1 MDDFSMRT
9 IERPLTPST
18 SENTPQPPRRASH
31 FVRESVMNAIVYNQ
45 GRRRGYQEAEVA
57 LRREFEDLD
66 LKFAA
71 DLEQE
76 REEQRRTVD
85 KMKMDHRT
93 EATITS
99 LDAKRHVDE
108 ARFVMLKYQAA
119 FKYECEQSGRK
130 MRVLSLMHEQ
140 ERQQMKEAHDY
151 KVNHLYTKISKL
163 VAEKTND
170 QDTVRWEYESAMEQK
185 QTYIEALEKK
195 LQDAEERLRG
205 QGSFCM
211 ENERPSAQSNDLL
224 SEVKTDRQ
232 QRAPNIIDQTSL
244 VQQLQRANSEQA
256 NMILGLQASL
266 SNLGRQITGVRGGA
280 RAHAY
285 PGQLGPVYAMSR
297 PWYQKAPAK
306 TIMPPPMAYPQQTLQ
321 QANTS
326 NLQHTFPSYQE
337 ASANT
342 FTPQPITYPQQTLQ
356 QTNGSNP
363 QHMFPQAIPHTSQ
376 GTKPAYHHGMWNP
389 TPPPSHEQSSQ
400 TSESEEAKGN
410 HISQGSIA
418 NSNGQ

>member
-9 IERPLTPST
+9 IDRPLTPST
-18 SENTPQPPRRASH
+18 SESSTDSEDTPQPPRRASH

-66 LKFAA
+66 LKFTA

-76 REEQRRTVD
+76 REEQRRMVD
-85 KMKMDHRT
+85 KIKMDHRT

-108 ARFVMLKYQAA
+108 ARFIMLKYQAA
-119 FKYECEQSGRK
+119 FKYECEQSGHK
-130 MRVLSLMHEQ
+130 MRVLTSMHEQ

-163 VAEKTND
+163 ITEKTSD
-170 QDTVRWEYESAMEQK
+170 QDTVRREYESAMELK
-185 QTYIEALEKK
+185 QTYIEELEKK

-211 ENERPSAQSNDLL
+211 ENERPSNQTNDLWT
-224 SEVKTDRQ
+224 EVKTDRQ
-232 QRAPNIIDQTSL
+232 QRAPNFIDQTSL
-244 VQQLQRANSEQA
+244 VQQLQRTNSEQA
-256 NMILGLQASL
+256 NMILGLQASV

-285 PGQLGPVYAMSR
+285 PGQSGPVYATSR

-306 TIMPPPMAYPQQTLQ
+306 TIMPPPTAYPQQTLQ

-342 FTPQPITYPQQTLQ
+342 FTPQPMTYPQQTLQ
-356 QTNGSNP
+356 QANGSNP
-363 QHMFPQAIPHTSQ
+363 
-376 GTKPAYHHGMWNP
+376 
-389 TPPPSHEQSSQ
+389 
-400 TSESEEAKGN
+400 
-410 HISQGSIA
+410 
-418 NSNGQ
+418 